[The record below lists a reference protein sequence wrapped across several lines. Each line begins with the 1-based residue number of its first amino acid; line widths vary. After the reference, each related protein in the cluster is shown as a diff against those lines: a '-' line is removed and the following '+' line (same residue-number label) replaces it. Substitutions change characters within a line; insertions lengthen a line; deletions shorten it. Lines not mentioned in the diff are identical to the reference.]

1 VELGLRT
8 IQPDTATVI
17 VISGWRE
24 VGKTTLCRE
33 LVEMGRAQRLDIAGL
48 LSPARFAANSDAG
61 KPLVKTGIEVEDLR
75 TGQRRLLASSLE
87 NELHGSQLGR
97 WTFDDPVMVWG
108 SEVLKNATPCDMLV
122 IDELGPFE
130 FDLKQ
135 GWSIGFELIDR
146 QDYRL
151 AVIVIRPEYLE
162 QFQQRWP
169 EATEISLT
177 ESTDTTSVAMQ
188 IIARVWGNIL

>member
-1 VELGLRT
+1 MNASVL
-8 IQPDTATVI
+8 V
-17 VISGWRE
+17 VSGWRE
-24 VGKTTLCRE
+24 VGKTALCRK
-33 LVEMGRAQRLDIAGL
+33 LVEMGWALRLDIAGL
-48 LSPARFAANSDAG
+48 LSPARFAASSEAG

-75 TGQRRLLASSLE
+75 TGQRRLLASCLE
-87 NELHGSQLGR
+87 NELHGSQLGP
-97 WTFDDPVMVWG
+97 WTFDDHVMDWG
-108 SEVLKNATPCDMLV
+108 SEVLKAATPCDMLV

-130 FDLKQ
+130 FDLKH

-169 EATEISLT
+169 EATEISLVK
-177 ESTDTTSVAMQ
+177 SMDTTSVAKQ
-188 IIARVWGNIL
+188 IIALVWGNTL